1 MRHVLALERVIF
13 ISGFTYLHIKC
24 SARKMNIDLNIIGQ
38 LAPNAEALK
47 KGKELVQK
55 GKYHDLHIDV
65 DRTLIWGACAGSGK
79 QPYYCSVDFFNPSIP
94 VARCNCPSRQ
104 FPCKHGLGI
113 MLAYHDG
120 HTFTIAPIPKDI
132 LSKREK
138 ITQKAE
144 QKEKVKENSD
154 VAEPKVKKAPKAATI
169 IKKIQQ
175 QLSGI
180 ELAHKLLSQIIVNGI
195 GTIEKSVLK
204 TYQLQIKDLGNYYI
218 NGIQY
223 AFTDLLLHIN
233 QGEASFNTE
242 IVEKINFLS
251 ALLKRATAYL
261 NDKMSN
267 PTQDLNTDS
276 EIEEQIG
283 TIWKSADLAQLN
295 LIEKDTTIVQLAFF
309 SYEDS
314 ARKEII
320 ETGIWWSM
328 LSQQIYLSK
337 NYRPF
342 KALQYVKEQNS
353 IHGKLVISELCIN
366 PGKSNQ
372 RIRWEV
378 GDQAFKHVD
387 QADLQAILQ
396 SAHAEYG
403 PLIKLVKQ
411 QIKEPLMSKKPYYL
425 IKLKDIRLLNGA
437 LAVVDQQGEGIL
449 LSDDED
455 WGIHTTTSL
464 KMLLSNNIEEEH
476 ALLVYFKHDF
486 DSGMLHAVPL
496 SMVTKDQIIRLKY

>member
-1 MRHVLALERVIF
+1 
-13 ISGFTYLHIKC
+13 
-24 SARKMNIDLNIIGQ
+24 MNIDLNIIGQ
-38 LAPNAEALK
+38 LSPNAEALK

-55 GKYHDLHIDV
+55 GKYHDLHTDA
-65 DRTLIWGACAGSGK
+65 DRTIIWGACAGSGK
-79 QPYYCSVDFFNPSIP
+79 QPYYCSVDFLNPSLP

-120 HTFTIAPIPKDI
+120 HNFNVAPIPEDI
-132 LSKREK
+132 ISKRQK

-144 QKEKVKENSD
+144 QKETIKDD
-154 VAEPKVKKAPKAATI
+154 VAEPKVKKAPKTATV

-180 ELAHKLLSQIIVNGI
+180 ELANQLLSQIIVNGI
-195 GTIEKSVLK
+195 GTIEQRVLK
-204 TYQLQIKDLGNYYI
+204 IYQLQIKDLGNFYI
-218 NGIQY
+218 NGIQN
-223 AFTDLLLHIN
+223 AFADLILHLN
-233 QGEASFNTE
+233 QGEAESITK

-251 ALLKRATAYL
+251 ALLKRATVYL

-267 PTQDLNTDS
+267 PTQTVNTDS

-283 TIWKSADLAQLN
+283 TIWKSIDLAQLN

-309 SYEDS
+309 TYEDT

-328 LSQQIYLSK
+328 QSQQIYLSK

-353 IHGKLVISELCIN
+353 IHGKLEVKELCIN
-366 PGKSNQ
+366 PGSANQ

-378 GDQAFKHVD
+378 GDQVFRQVAPT
-387 QADLQAILQ
+387 DLQTILQ
-396 SAHAEYG
+396 SAHTTYEQ
-403 PLIKLVKQ
+403 LIKLVKQ
-411 QIKEPLMSKKPYYL
+411 QIKEPLMSNNPFYL
-425 IKLKDIRLLNGA
+425 IKLKDIKLLNDA
-437 LAVVDQQGEGIL
+437 IVIVDHNGDGIL
-449 LSDDED
+449 LTDDALMD
-455 WGIHTTTSL
+455 INTTTSL
-464 KMLLSNNIEEEH
+464 KMLLASSNNEEL
-476 ALLVYFKHDF
+476 ALLVYFKNDF
-486 DSGMLHAVPL
+486 ESGMLHAVPL
-496 SMVTKDQIIRLKY
+496 SMVTMDQIIRLKY